1 MKMNV
6 VHLSQRNFQLTCV
19 KDVCNMCCTDM
30 ARNTESVKF

>member
-6 VHLSQRNFQLTCV
+6 EHLAQRNFQLTCV

-30 ARNTESVKF
+30 ARNTENVKF